1 MLLTIV
7 IAESERVIDNE
18 QDSISVVIL
27 FLQN

>member
-7 IAESERVIDNE
+7 IAESERVIENE
-18 QDSISVVIL
+18 QDSISVIL